1 MPYMVDS
8 FEVFDGDNFSPITQL
23 YGVLLH
29 PIDYDSNNLDILPLR
44 YDPNIFNLC
53 IILNLVQTP

>member
-29 PIDYDSNNLDILPLR
+29 PIDYDSNNLDILPLSLR
-44 YDPNIFNLC
+44 SYQIEFSSPI
-53 IILNLVQTP
+53 